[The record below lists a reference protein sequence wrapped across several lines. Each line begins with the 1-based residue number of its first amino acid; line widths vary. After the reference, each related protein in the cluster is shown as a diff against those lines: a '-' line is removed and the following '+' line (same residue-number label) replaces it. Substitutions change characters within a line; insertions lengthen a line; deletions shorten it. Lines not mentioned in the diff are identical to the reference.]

1 MSDARARVVVVREGF
16 VVREGP
22 EIKDASSSVTL
33 VESAGQRL
41 LIDTGSPRDCK
52 ALRTALEGM
61 EVSVDSVKQL
71 VNTHMHIDH
80 VGCNHIFRSAR
91 TYAHAL
97 ESPPIGTIKITDS
110 LTVLPGVEVIHT
122 PGHTFGSVTVLVEG
136 EKRYAVCGDA
146 IPTWENYQKHVPPFI
161 NVNPMLALK
170 SMDAITSYADV
181 IVPGHGAPF
190 EVFRKK

>member
-1 MSDARARVVVVREGF
+1 MIRGSARVIAVREGYI
-16 VVREGP
+16 VREGQT
-22 EIKDASSSVTL
+22 IRDASSSITL

-41 LIDTGSPRDCK
+41 LIDTGSPGNCK

-61 EVSVDSVKQL
+61 EVSVDSVKHL

-80 VGCNHIFRSAR
+80 VGCNQIFRSAR

-110 LTVLPGVEVIHT
+110 RTVLPGVEVIPT

-136 EKRYAVCGDA
+136 ERRYAVCGDA
-146 IPTWENYQKHVPPFI
+146 IPTRENYQKHVPPFI
-161 NVNPMLALK
+161 NVDSKLALK
-170 SMDAITSYADV
+170 SMDLIVGFADV
-181 IVPGHGAPF
+181 IIPGHGAPF
-190 EVFRKK
+190 DVVRKK